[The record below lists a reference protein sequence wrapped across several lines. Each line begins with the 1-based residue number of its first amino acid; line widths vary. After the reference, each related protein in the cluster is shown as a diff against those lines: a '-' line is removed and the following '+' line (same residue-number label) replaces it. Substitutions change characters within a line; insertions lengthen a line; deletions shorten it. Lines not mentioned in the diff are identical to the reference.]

1 MSHLSHHSH
10 HEPPTS
16 TPQPTPHRRGLPTRH
31 RARSRVTAL
40 ISALAV
46 TVAAA
51 AVTADQAV
59 ADPATP
65 VAYPAASSAT
75 RTQGRFFDTC
85 TAPSLAAL
93 AAWRGTSPYTGV
105 NIYIGGRNRGC
116 AQPNLT
122 ASWVRSAAA
131 AGWSLVP
138 TYFGDQPFCVYG
150 SKPYRY
156 TATGAAARGDAD
168 GTDAVAKAKALGL
181 LPGSAVYADVEHYD
195 RSNAS
200 CVAAVRTYV
209 SQWTRTLHRN
219 GYLAGVYVHQ
229 DSGLRDL
236 AGSYLSTTL
245 ARPDAVWMA
254 RWDGVASVTGWPTA
268 RDTLWAEWQRAK
280 QYRGDHVETW
290 GGVSMN
296 VDSDVIKGPVATVAK
311 AYRVTSSTPL
321 NVRSAP
327 TTSAS
332 IIGRLP
338 AGSTVSVVCQA
349 RGQRVGSTSVWD
361 RTTTGGY
368 VSDRY
373 VSTPSSTTYSAA
385 LPRCASPGQITIGT
399 PVNTR
404 SGPGTGYTNLN
415 RPLQGGALAYVA
427 CQKSG
432 SLVATTRV
440 WNQLVDGRWVSDYY
454 VSNRSNTTYSAPVPR
469 CP

>member
-1 MSHLSHHSH
+1 MS
-10 HEPPTS
+10 PA
-16 TPQPTPHRRGLPTRH
+16 RR
-31 RARSRVTAL
+31 
-40 ISALAV
+40 
-46 TVAAA
+46 AAA
-51 AVTADQAV
+51 TLAALLAALVAGVVVPDVAK

-65 VAYPAASSAT
+65 AAYPAASSAT
-75 RTQGRFFDTC
+75 RVQGQFFDTC

-105 NIYIGGRNRGC
+105 NIYFGGRNRGC
-116 AQPNLT
+116 TQPNLT
-122 ASWVRSAAA
+122 AAWVRSAAA

-138 TYFGDQPFCVYG
+138 TYFGDQPFCAFG

-156 TATGAAARGDAD
+156 TASTAAARGAAD
-168 GTDAVAKAKALGL
+168 GTDAVARARSLGL
-181 LPGSAVYADVEHYD
+181 LPGSALYADVEHYD
-195 RSNAS
+195 RTSSS
-200 CVAAVRTYV
+200 CVSAVRTYV
-209 SQWTRTLHRN
+209 SEWTRALHRN

-236 AGSYLSTTL
+236 AGSYFSTSL

-254 RWDGVASVTGWPTA
+254 RWDNVASLIGWPTA
-268 RDTLWAEWQRAK
+268 SNTLWAEWQRAK

-290 GGVSMN
+290 GGVSLN
-296 VDSDVIKGPVATVAK
+296 VDSDVIRGPVATVAK
-311 AYRVTSSTPL
+311 NYRVTSTTTL

-327 TTSAS
+327 TTTST
-332 IIGRLP
+332 IIGRLQP
-338 AGSTVSVVCQA
+338 GSTVAVICQA
-349 RGQRVGSTSVWD
+349 RGQQVGTTAVWD
-361 RTTTGGY
+361 RISTGGY

-373 VSTPSSTTYSAA
+373 VSTPSSTGFSST
-385 LPRCASPGQITIGT
+385 LPRCSYPGQTTIST
-399 PVNTR
+399 PLNTR
-404 SGPGTGYTNLN
+404 SGPGTSYTNLD

-432 SLVATTRV
+432 SLVGTTRV